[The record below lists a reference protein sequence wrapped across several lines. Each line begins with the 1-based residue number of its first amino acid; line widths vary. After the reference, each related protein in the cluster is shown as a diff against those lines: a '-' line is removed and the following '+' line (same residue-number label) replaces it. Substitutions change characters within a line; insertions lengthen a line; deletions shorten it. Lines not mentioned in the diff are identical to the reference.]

1 MIRFLQTPGKTK
13 KIVLSAMLLVICV
26 AMVWYLVPSSG
37 GDFST
42 NRPGVLATV
51 GGQEVNVSDIQ
62 KLSPNR
68 ELLGPE
74 FNQAFNEVVGE
85 KVLLM
90 EADRIGLRVTDDELR
105 DALHK
110 GQYGQIFFHKGQSV
124 GEEEYSNILRD
135 RANTT
140 VPEFEKNVKTQLLLG
155 KLQKLVTAGAQ
166 VPLEEVQREFVKQN
180 TKVKLQYAIIN
191 SDEIA
196 KTINP
201 NETELKA
208 FYEQRKASYAT
219 ALPEKR
225 KARYIA
231 IEISKLQNQVKVS
244 PDELQSYYKEHV
256 EEFRQPEQV
265 KASHILIKVAK
276 GADAKVDE
284 AARAKAEDILKQLKS
299 GAKFEELASKYSEDR
314 GDAMHP
320 GSAQQGGFLGW
331 FGHGSMVAEFE
342 QAAFSTPVGQIS
354 GIVKSEYG
362 NHIIRVDDKHE
373 ARIQPLEE
381 VRGKLEPQVAGLK
394 AHQEADALAAAVTKE
409 AQTHGL
415 EAAAAKNHLNIVNQD
430 WFSHS
435 DSLTGMGKSS
445 DFMDAAFSAKEK
457 SPPSEVATD
466 SGYVVFEITAVQPP
480 AAPTYDDVR
489 SQVAGDYKNEQTAM
503 GLYKK
508 TQELGDRAHVLKD
521 LQRAAKELGAKPET
535 TSDFVGPQ
543 DPVKGLGSMAGQ
555 AAVAFSLKPGE
566 ISSPIRAGSNGA
578 GLTVIDRKEPTQAEI
593 DKGSDQVRES
603 LVNEKR
609 QEMLVL
615 YIDGLRQTMQ
625 KEGKV
630 KANQKE
636 LDLYTN

>member
-110 GQYGQIFFHKGQSV
+110 GQYGQIFFPKGQFV
-124 GEEEYSNILRD
+124 GEEEYTNILRD

-155 KLQKLVTAGAQ
+155 KLQQLVTAGAQ

-196 KTINP
+196 MTINP
-201 NETELKA
+201 TETELKA

-231 IEISKLQNQVKVS
+231 IDISKLQNQVKDS
-244 PDELQSYYKEHV
+244 PDELQGYYKQHI

-299 GAKFEELASKYSEDR
+299 GAKFEELASKYSEDKV
-314 GDAMHP
+314 
-320 GSAQQGGFLGW
+320 SAAQGGSLGS
-331 FGHGSMVAEFE
+331 FGHGQMVPEFE

-354 GIVKSEYG
+354 GLVKTDYG
-362 NHIIRVDDKHE
+362 YHIIRVDDKHE
-373 ARIQPLEE
+373 ARLQPLEQE
-381 VRGKLEPQVAGLK
+381 LGKIELAVPGLK
-394 AHQEADALAAAVTKE
+394 ANRKNGTLTAAGPKE
-409 AQTHGL
+409 AKDTR
-415 EAAAAKNHLNIVNQD
+415 
-430 WFSHS
+430 
-435 DSLTGMGKSS
+435 
-445 DFMDAAFSAKEK
+445 
-457 SPPSEVATD
+457 
-466 SGYVVFEITAVQPP
+466 VQRP
-480 AAPTYDDVR
+480 A
-489 SQVAGDYKNEQTAM
+489 
-503 GLYKK
+503 
-508 TQELGDRAHVLKD
+508 
-521 LQRAAKELGAKPET
+521 
-535 TSDFVGPQ
+535 
-543 DPVKGLGSMAGQ
+543 
-555 AAVAFSLKPGE
+555 
-566 ISSPIRAGSNGA
+566 
-578 GLTVIDRKEPTQAEI
+578 
-593 DKGSDQVRES
+593 
-603 LVNEKR
+603 
-609 QEMLVL
+609 
-615 YIDGLRQTMQ
+615 
-625 KEGKV
+625 
-630 KANQKE
+630 
-636 LDLYTN
+636 